1 MQRESTPVTDEQAW
15 LKARAHDVTSTE
27 VAALFDASPYTT
39 AYELWHRKKA
49 GEVATKTDNE
59 RMKWGRRLES
69 AIALG
74 VAEDQGWKA
83 SPRKVYERLPE
94 LRLGASFDF
103 QAERDGHLGLIEV
116 KNVDKHIFLD
126 QWHGEGES
134 LIAPTHIELQLQAQ
148 LLVSGLTWGCIVVL
162 AGGNSAHI
170 LHREADRLV
179 HGAITKRVAAFWS
192 SIEADR
198 PPLPDFERDADEVRR
213 LLMNV
218 DDGKVLD
225 ADEKLEAKIATL
237 LHAQEQ
243 AAHWESQVEAGKA
256 AILYDAGTASKIR
269 SKTATISCGVVAGSA
284 GKIITPEM
292 VGQTINARSGYR
304 AFRLTKKKQ

>member
-39 AYELWHRKKA
+39 VYELWHRKKA

-170 LHREADRLV
+170 LHREADKQVHEAIRLQ
-179 HGAITKRVAAFWS
+179 VAGFWR
-192 SIEADR
+192 SIEDDA

-213 LLMNV
+213 LLMDVNQFE
-218 DDGKVLD
+218 VLE

-256 AILYDAGTASKIR
+256 AILYDVGNAAKVR
-269 SKTATISCGVVAGSA
+269 SRFATISCGVVAGSA

>member
-1 MQRESTPVTDEQAW
+1 MRESTPVTDEQAW

-27 VAALFDASPYTT
+27 VAALFDVSPYTT
-39 AYELWHRKKA
+39 VYELWHRKKA

-103 QAERDGHLGLIEV
+103 QAERDGQLGLIEV

-134 LIAPTHIELQLQAQ
+134 LIAPMCVELQLQAQ

-170 LHREADRLV
+170 LHREADKQV
-179 HGAITKRVAAFWS
+179 HDAIQSQVAGFWR
-192 SIEADR
+192 SIEDDA
-198 PPLPDFERDADEVRR
+198 PPKPDFERDADEVRR

-269 SKTATISCGVVAGSA
+269 SRFATISCGVVAGSA

-304 AFRLTKKKQ
+304 AFRLTKKK